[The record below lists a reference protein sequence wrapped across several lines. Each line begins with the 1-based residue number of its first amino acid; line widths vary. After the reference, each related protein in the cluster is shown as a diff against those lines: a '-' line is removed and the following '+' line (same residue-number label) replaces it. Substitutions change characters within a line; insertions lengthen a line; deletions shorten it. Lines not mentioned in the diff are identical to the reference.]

1 MRFNQYVLM
10 LKVAEKEEYKAA
22 QLLQQ
27 QRDNFLSQQQQVES
41 IEQYYEQYKS
51 ELSESTNANL
61 HLLESRRNYLHQL
74 DYLLKSQSENLE
86 IIRQQLAKSKAF
98 WLEKHRRKQK
108 IQEAA
113 SNAERLHRTQLEK
126 KQQQSIDDSY
136 SQRNPARSPLQ

>member
-86 IIRQQLAKSKAF
+86 IIRQQLEKSKTF

>member
-61 HLLESRRNYLHQL
+61 HLLESKRNYLHQL
-74 DYLLKSQSENLE
+74 NYLLKSQSENLE
-86 IIRQQLAKSKAF
+86 IIRQQLEKSKAF

-113 SNAERLHRTQLEK
+113 SNAERLHRTHLEK

>member
-10 LKVAEKEEYKAA
+10 LKVAEKEEYRAA

-27 QRDNFLSQQQQVES
+27 QRDNFLSQQKQVES
-41 IEQYYEQYKS
+41 IGQYYEQYKNQ
-51 ELSESTNANL
+51 LSESTNANL

-74 DYLLKSQSENLE
+74 DHLLKSQSENLE
-86 IIRQQLAKSKAF
+86 IIRQQLEKSKAF

-113 SNAERLHRTQLEK
+113 SNAERLHRTHLKK

-136 SQRNPARSPLQ
+136 SQRNPARSPIQ

>member
-86 IIRQQLAKSKAF
+86 IIRQQLEKSKAF

-108 IQEAA
+108 VQEAA

-136 SQRNPARSPLQ
+136 SQRSPTRSPLQ

>member
-61 HLLESRRNYLHQL
+61 HLLESKRNYLHQL
-74 DYLLKSQSENLE
+74 NYLLKSQSENLE
-86 IIRQQLAKSKAF
+86 IIRQQLEKSKAF

>member
-86 IIRQQLAKSKAF
+86 IIRQQLEKSKAF